1 MALGIFAVFLLSW
14 EFSFF
19 FSSLKKWKKTTPKTQ
34 WTGHHGKAGGKKE
47 RSSSSGQ
54 QAPDKSCETSYSLG
68 GLFWKKVQFSSDIF
82 HALRSEIIVSV
93 CSLHKQTIRLK
104 HCNISENLIF
114 LYSWVCPLQ
123 QYSLYRGP
131 SVKHN
136 MTLLTEHYYR
146 VIKKCHISKKNSA
159 PAHVSLIFC

>member
-1 MALGIFAVFLLSW
+1 M
-14 EFSFF
+14 
-19 FSSLKKWKKTTPKTQ
+19 KKDNAQNAMNGPSRQGW
-34 WTGHHGKAGGKKE
+34 GKK
-47 RSSSSGQ
+47 GKKQ
-54 QAPDKSCETSYSLG
+54 QQRPASTRQKLWNFLQSRRLVLEECS
-68 GLFWKKVQFSSDIF
+68 VFSSDIF